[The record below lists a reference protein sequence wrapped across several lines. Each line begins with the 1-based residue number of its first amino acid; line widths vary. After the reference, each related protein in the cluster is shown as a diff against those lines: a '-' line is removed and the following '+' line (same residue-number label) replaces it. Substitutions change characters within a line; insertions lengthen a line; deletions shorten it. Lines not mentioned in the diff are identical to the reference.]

1 MPASCSSLGKSCSS
15 IPLCLCT
22 GSSSFR
28 FLENLCSL
36 SLSAQLQQILLKGEH
51 SHQYRREIIPKHP
64 DHIRDPFPQCQKMSD
79 PYHHLLFTPLFF
91 FFFVIPSLLICHWTM
106 SFLEIEVRPYFSQC
120 HSRNSIMPVGWVDRS
135 MDIFMSSFQNNR
147 SKAHRFS
154 SQNNNRIRPNKSPFS
169 LWNILAIATK
179 KPKMVGID
187 L

>member
-91 FFFVIPSLLICHWTM
+91 FCNSFFAYLSLNNELFGNRGQALFLSV
-106 SFLEIEVRPYFSQC
+106 SFKKFHNACGMGGQKHGYFHEQF
-120 HSRNSIMPVGWVDRS
+120 PE
-135 MDIFMSSFQNNR
+135 Q
-147 SKAHRFS
+147 
-154 SQNNNRIRPNKSPFS
+154 
-169 LWNILAIATK
+169 
-179 KPKMVGID
+179 
-187 L
+187 